1 MHATLRSL
9 RLAIA
14 IGTILAVVNS
24 AHAAPVRLST
34 IFVFSS
40 DTAGSPA
47 GDFVWDTRGLDS
59 DFYKVF
65 LSDGL
70 AGPFLSGPTWAE
82 APIDI
87 KLKQG
92 ENHFTLWFQANGPWD
107 HFAMNLFFDDHT
119 LPAICVKAPLTAT
132 EVIPPFSANSAP
144 LTFTMTSYP
153 QADGPASGSL
163 SAELGKRVELT
174 QFAVVDPAL
183 LNLDRVGTHNVGANG
198 VIDFAGTFTLVVG
211 RQP

>member
-1 MHATLRSL
+1 MHTKLRSL
-9 RLAIA
+9 RLGIV
-14 IGTILAVVNS
+14 IGVTLVAQS
-24 AHAAPVRLST
+24 TAQAASVRLTT
-34 IFVFSS
+34 IFAFSS
-40 DTAGSPA
+40 DSEGNPA
-47 GDFVWDTRGLDS
+47 GNFVWDTRGLDS

-65 LSDGL
+65 LSNGL

-87 KLKQG
+87 KLRQG

-107 HFAMNLFFDDHT
+107 HFAMNLFFDDHA
-119 LPAICVKAPLTAT
+119 LPAICVKAPLTTT

-163 SAELGKRVELT
+163 SAELGKSVELT
-174 QFAVVDPAL
+174 HFAIVDPAL
-183 LNLDRVGTHNVGANG
+183 LNLDRVGTHNTGANG

-211 RQP
+211 RRR